1 MLYVHLSRVI
11 DDLERRV
18 GDRFQ
23 ASDKQNSLALTAS
36 DKAVEKAEL
45 ASEKRFDGANEFR
58 QTLADQANE
67 FVAKSS
73 LDDLRDKLNM
83 VVSRI
88 DRMESKGQGLASG
101 WGYLVAGIA
110 TLALIIG
117 IWRATH

>member
-23 ASDKQNSLALTAS
+23 ASDKQNSLALAAS

-58 QTLADQANE
+58 QTLADQAKE